1 MNCLLVM
8 VTNLHCIIMKR
19 LSFII
24 VVFFILSMPFLSSCL
39 HYKNFDWYIGIEQPT
54 DTIIV
59 DFWDGG
65 HYSRTIPFL
74 DAEGR
79 THTQLCFSFI
89 TILDTQPDEWA
100 WEGFRSNYDSVKI
113 TRKADGASTITYSY
127 NAESTEEQ
135 RFFFTEEAWYTE
147 PEGST
152 NYYLILADDMFQLP
166 NEGK

>member
-1 MNCLLVM
+1 M

-19 LSFII
+19 LYFII
-24 VVFFILSMPFLSSCL
+24 VVFFVLSMLVLSSCR
-39 HYKNFDWYIGIEQPT
+39 HYRYFDWHIGIEQPT

-59 DFWDGG
+59 DFWAGG

-79 THTQLCFSFI
+79 THTELDFYFAI
-89 TILDTQPDEWA
+89 AIDTQPDEWV
-100 WEGFRSNYDSVKI
+100 WCGFRSHHDSVRI

-127 NAESTEEQ
+127 NAESTDEQ